1 MIEISKKGI
10 IEEIKDV
17 SPIEFKEP
25 VEKVRLEQVR
35 RRNEAPN
42 FGKIYFVCSTKT
54 IKTDCFW
61 NIDILP
67 EMTHLIIHFKE
78 NSRIISV
85 LL

>member
-1 MIEISKKGI
+1 MIEIFKKEI
-10 IEEIKDV
+10 IEEIKSV

-35 RRNEAPN
+35 RKSEEPN
-42 FGKIYFVCSTKT
+42 FGKIHFICPTKT